1 MHLRVPFF
9 RSATAFEAA
18 ASLVDCSL
26 YGGVGGDGAEV
37 VFELTGGK
45 IDSTSD
51 DWMAAGMGFWVGPS
65 GARGPTVADL
75 SSRVSWMVSGLKWV
89 AKLGTGSQ

>member
-1 MHLRVPFF
+1 ML
-9 RSATAFEAA
+9 A
-18 ASLVDCSL
+18 L

-51 DWMAAGMGFWVGPS
+51 DWMAAGMGFWL
-65 GARGPTVADL
+65 ARQVLATHGGRLVEPNELDGQ
-75 SSRVSWMVSGLKWV
+75 GLKWV
-89 AKLGTGSQ
+89 AKLGASSQ